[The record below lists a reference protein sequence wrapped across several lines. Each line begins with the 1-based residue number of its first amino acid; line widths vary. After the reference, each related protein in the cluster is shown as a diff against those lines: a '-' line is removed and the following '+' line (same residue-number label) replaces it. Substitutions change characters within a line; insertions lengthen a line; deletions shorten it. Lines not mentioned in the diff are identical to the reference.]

1 MSWARVM
8 GSGAPF
14 GMAMVACSGPGI
26 SGVFALCG
34 ASAGYLLSGGL
45 DWGIRYVAA
54 SVLVYTVAFVFHEMD
69 MYKSVYFMPAASA
82 LVMGLT
88 GFLGSFSLSGAS
100 MPLAAELFLEITL
113 AFGCTYFFREALS
126 NELCTSETAE
136 LCHSVSVMIMAAC
149 ALMSFS
155 GLVLFRLLSLG
166 RVLALILV
174 MCSAMKGGLLTGAAV
189 GTVLGL
195 AMDVAAGSTAF
206 YAMVYSLSGL
216 LAGVFGKHG
225 RVMFV
230 ISFLVSSSL
239 ALVCG
244 WDSGLYMSAGLES
257 FCAAV
262 IFMMLAIFLKLCQIS
277 YCIAIS
283 RK

>member
-1 MSWARVM
+1 MEVAGQGRAALLKRPDRGIDVRFLLALRCGIYMLMGLTMSWARVM

-136 LCHSVSVMIMAAC
+136 LCGFSSIHYFSRQFKKITGMTPSEYASSIKAMA
-149 ALMSFS
+149 
-155 GLVLFRLLSLG
+155 
-166 RVLALILV
+166 
-174 MCSAMKGGLLTGAAV
+174 
-189 GTVLGL
+189 
-195 AMDVAAGSTAF
+195 D
-206 YAMVYSLSGL
+206 
-216 LAGVFGKHG
+216 GK
-225 RVMFV
+225 F
-230 ISFLVSSSL
+230 
-239 ALVCG
+239 
-244 WDSGLYMSAGLES
+244 
-257 FCAAV
+257 
-262 IFMMLAIFLKLCQIS
+262 
-277 YCIAIS
+277 
-283 RK
+283 